1 METVSTPEMGKMNQ
15 TNQKQALGQTQD
27 LHQNFQQNQ
36 DCQQNH
42 DYQQSQLRMIV
53 YSSLFV
59 ALIAMGAFI
68 SIPIGPVPIVLQ
80 NMFVLLAGIILGP
93 VWGLACVGIYLL
105 IGFAGLPV
113 FAGAT
118 SGVGKLFG
126 PTGGYL
132 LAYLPAVFV
141 TGAISKVCKK
151 SIPGNVIAMV
161 AGSLIVY
168 LIGVPWLKFAF
179 SLPWPKALA
188 LGMYPFLIGDGLKI
202 AAAAFIVKKIQP
214 LIR

>member
-1 METVSTPEMGKMNQ
+1 MNQ
-15 TNQKQALGQTQD
+15 TNQEQAFTQKQRLHKD
-27 LHQNFQQNQ
+27 LPQN
-36 DCQQNH
+36 
-42 DYQQSQLRMIV
+42 QLRMIV

-93 VWGLACVGIYLL
+93 VWGIACVGIYLL

-141 TGAISKVCKK
+141 TGAISKGFKQN
-151 SIPGNVIAMV
+151 IPGNVIAMV
-161 AGSLIVY
+161 AGSLIIY
-168 LIGVPWLKFAF
+168 CIGVPWLKIAF
-179 SLPWPKALA
+179 SLPWNKALA

-202 AAAAFIVKKIQP
+202 AAAVFISKKIQP
-214 LIR
+214 FIK